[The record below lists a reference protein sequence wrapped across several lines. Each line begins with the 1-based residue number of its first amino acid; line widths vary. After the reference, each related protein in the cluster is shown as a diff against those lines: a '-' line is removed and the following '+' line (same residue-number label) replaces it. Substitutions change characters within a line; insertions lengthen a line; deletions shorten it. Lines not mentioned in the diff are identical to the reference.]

1 MAGGGWGRN
10 NARLGPTFLRWLE
23 GDDAVIRSINLL
35 TVTAA
40 ASLLVSCSSAPQSS
54 AIGTTISP
62 LGSNLSTGS
71 VTPLKDCGG
80 AGGVKVKPCP
90 VHLNKHTKSGVIV
103 TVKGPGVVNS
113 YLGKINGCFNGQLCY
128 NAERYGSSE
137 TKWLIT
143 PGQACGS
150 ADVEFDGV
158 NASGSEVG
166 YFFLKV
172 ANHYCP

>member
-1 MAGGGWGRN
+1 MI
-10 NARLGPTFLRWLE
+10 RLTSLF
-23 GDDAVIRSINLL
+23 A
-35 TVTAA
+35 VTAA
-40 ASLLVSCSSAPQSS
+40 ASMLASCSSAAPSS
-54 AIGTTISP
+54 AIGTTLAP
-62 LGSNLSTGS
+62 LTGDAGTAF
-71 VTPLKDCGG
+71 VTPLKDCGS

-103 TVKGPGVVNS
+103 TVKGPGVVSS

-143 PGQACGS
+143 SGQACGS
-150 ADVEFDGV
+150 ADIEFDGYDA
-158 NASGSEVG
+158 NGTEVG